1 MDIHTP
7 THIYVIYIHVH
18 MAHQAGVADAFAE
31 GKRLL
36 LRGEQLPGGLVD
48 PNRVA
53 ERRELVAVL
62 GLRTNKTNKNTH

>member
-1 MDIHTP
+1 
-7 THIYVIYIHVH
+7 